1 MERFLFTK
9 LFMLIA
15 ITLVLQMHG
24 YKDCLEKER
33 TALLEI
39 KVFFINSSP
48 VMADDHNTSDCC
60 SSYHVECN
68 TTTGR
73 VIDLSPSRVRVIDL
87 SLSHMLYRSSPIL
100 NFSLFQLFE
109 GLQSLN
115 LSFNFFETH
124 VDSIYKLCFFFIGS
138 GLANLRNLK
147 VLYLSYNSTN
157 GTLQEI
163 ANLRNLEFLELYANV
178 ISGTLQ
184 DGVPVQLS
192 NITGLQF
199 LDISKNRLSGSIASS
214 TNLSS
219 MQIIHMQKNGLSG
232 SIPNAFFKSSALV
245 TLDLR
250 DIEFSGSILNEF
262 E

>member
-48 VMADDHNTSDCC
+48 SWVDDRASDCC
-60 SSYHVECN
+60 SWYHVECN

-115 LSFNFFETH
+115 LSFNFFEAH
-124 VDSIYKLCFFFIGS
+124 VDS
-138 GLANLRNLK
+138 R
-147 VLYLSYNSTN
+147 
-157 GTLQEI
+157 I